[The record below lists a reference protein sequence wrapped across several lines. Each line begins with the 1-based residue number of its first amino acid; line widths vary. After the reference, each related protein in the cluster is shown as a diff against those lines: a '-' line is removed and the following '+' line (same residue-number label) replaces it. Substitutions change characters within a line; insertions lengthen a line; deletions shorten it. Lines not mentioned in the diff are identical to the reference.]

1 MTDPDLQ
8 RRLSGLIEALA
19 VPATSR
25 SAGIDH
31 GGRDAGAD
39 AQRIATAQ
47 IDTLL
52 RRVSTLT
59 TAMGAG
65 NGHEWDD
72 VDQLAAR
79 LLLADLAVIASTT
92 RALNDLASARL
103 ESALADLRAAGV
115 DVGRAAKDASAS

>member
-8 RRLSGLIEALA
+8 RRLNGLIEVLA
-19 VPATSR
+19 VPATTHST
-25 SAGIDH
+25 AIDH
-31 GGRDAGAD
+31 GGRDGGAD
-39 AQRIATAQ
+39 GQRIATAQ
-47 IDTLL
+47 IDKLL

-59 TAMGAG
+59 TAMGAR

-79 LLLADLAVIASTT
+79 LLIADLAVIASTT

-103 ESALADLRAAGV
+103 ESVLADLRAAGV
-115 DVGRAAKDASAS
+115 DVERAAKDASAS